1 MISEQA
7 ICMFAFSYFR
17 KIIYL
22 SSKVYRLT
30 ILKDDMYCIKENI
43 GRFRV
48 NTQAFLYVYNDS
60 NSK

>member
-1 MISEQA
+1 MY
-7 ICMFAFSYFR
+7 AFSYFR

-30 ILKDDMYCIKENI
+30 ILKNDMYCIKENI
-43 GRFRV
+43 GRFHV